1 MSVLLNGAND
11 AASDQISGIQ
21 QGLSQ
26 ATGSINQGTQALN
39 TNYGA
44 ALQPFMQNY
53 AGAQQGTAA
62 LGNVLGLN
70 GASGNQSANAALQT
84 SPGYQLALRSGDN
97 AVNAAAAANGTLNSG
112 SQLSALSNQNQ
123 NIAQGS
129 YNNYVSALE
138 PYLGAQSQAASGIA
152 GVNTGLGNQTN
163 ANQNVLGNMQ
173 YGANTSIGNANAS
186 KDLANQ
192 ALFGNILGG
201 GMNLLAGF
209 L

>member
-1 MSVLLNGAND
+1 
-11 AASDQISGIQ
+11 
-21 QGLSQ
+21 
-26 ATGSINQGTQALN
+26 
-39 TNYGA
+39 
-44 ALQPFMQNY
+44 
-53 AGAQQGTAA
+53 
-62 LGNVLGLN
+62 
-70 GASGNQSANAALQT
+70 
-84 SPGYQLALRSGDN
+84 
-97 AVNAAAAANGTLNSG
+97 
-112 SQLSALSNQNQ
+112 LSALSNQNQ
-123 NIAQGS
+123 NISQGS

-192 ALFGNILGG
+192 SLFGNILGG